1 METINNYLENMFSAF
16 PQTAEVLKMKHDL
29 LMTMEDKYQE
39 LKSLGK
45 SENEAIGIVIS
56 EFGNIE
62 ELTAGLGINLQTK
75 QENQRPL
82 LTTEDATAYL
92 DANKVNAKK
101 TALGACLC
109 VFGACVLI
117 LNLFFFNYSP
127 VGIAIGLGCL
137 LTLVGIA
144 VGFFI
149 SQEARMA
156 AFSHFKEQEYV
167 LVETTKTFVQ
177 TQKQAF
183 SQSHTM
189 LTTMGVLLCV
199 FSSLFVILPAL
210 LFPGYILLGVAVL
223 LFIVALAVYPLVF
236 TDIVNDGYTNLLSQI
251 EIKSIKRTNKIIEV
265 IASVWWPLV
274 VCVYLLWSF
283 IGNAWSISWIIWPIA
298 GIAFGA
304 IAALVSAISKENPE
318 QM

>member
-1 METINNYLENMFSAF
+1 METISSYLENMFSAL
-16 PQTAEVLKMKHDL
+16 PQTAEVLKMKQDL
-29 LMTMEDKYQE
+29 LMTMEDKYLE
-39 LKSLGK
+39 IKNLGK

-62 ELTAGLGINLQTK
+62 ELAAGLGINLHFQ

-82 LTTEDATAYL
+82 LTTEDVAAYL
-92 DANKVNAKK
+92 DSNKENAKK

-109 VFGACVLI
+109 VFGSCVFM

-137 LTLVGIA
+137 LTLVGVA

-156 AFSHFKEQEYV
+156 AYSHFKEQEYM
-167 LVETTKTFVQ
+167 LVVSAQTFVQ
-177 TQKQAF
+177 AQKQAF

-210 LFPGYILLGVAVL
+210 LFPDYILLGVSVL
-223 LFIVALAVYPLVF
+223 LFIVTLAVYPLVF
-236 TDIVNDGYTNLLSQI
+236 SDIVNDGYTNLLSQSK
-251 EIKSIKRTNKIIEV
+251 IKSIKRSDKIIEA
-265 IASVWWPLV
+265 IAGVWWPLA
-274 VCVYLLWSF
+274 VCAYLLWSF
-283 IGNAWSISWIIWPIA
+283 LGNAWSISWIIWPIA

-304 IAALVSAISKENPE
+304 IAALVSATSMENKE
-318 QM
+318 